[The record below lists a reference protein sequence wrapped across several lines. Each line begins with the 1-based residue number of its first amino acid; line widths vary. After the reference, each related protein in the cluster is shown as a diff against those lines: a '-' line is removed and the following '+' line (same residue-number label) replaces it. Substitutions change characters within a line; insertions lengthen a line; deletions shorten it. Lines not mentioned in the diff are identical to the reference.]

1 MGMNFY
7 MSLRRK
13 FFFSHFFAILLISGS
28 VGVYFYTSAMNN
40 LMSQLR
46 ASLMKSAAIVSVMVD
61 ARSLDEIT
69 TRKDVELP
77 AYQDCL
83 RKLRALRK
91 TNRDIAYLYIMRRE
105 GERVF
110 FVVDSD
116 DSTNQALPGREYEKK
131 PKELLEGFVR
141 PSADKKIT
149 TDEWGSFLSG
159 YAPLK
164 NGGGKYLVGLDM
176 RSDEVRFKMRQIRLA
191 AVIPFVG
198 SLFLAL
204 VFSRILSDRQT
215 TPIQMIISRC
225 RSIAAGRLDE
235 KVDIRTNDEFDG
247 LIQAFNIMSERLAES
262 REHNRNYQR
271 SLEQI
276 KNELEIRVQERTSE
290 LNELN
295 NQLVQEI
302 DVRKK
307 AENSLAEAARTDS
320 LTGIFNRRAIWEQ
333 LEYHIVLFRRYQT
346 PFTLLMCDL
355 DHFKPVNDT
364 YGHDIG
370 DIVLVKT
377 AEKLRES
384 CRNQD
389 FVSRWGGE
397 EFLILLPNTDIQGG
411 AIAAEKIRQKISE
424 QPFEI
429 NDQKLV
435 ITVSIGIAA
444 YVEGLS
450 IDDCIKQADSAMYQ
464 AKREGRNRVAVSSD

>member
-1 MGMNFY
+1 
-7 MSLRRK
+7 
-13 FFFSHFFAILLISGS
+13 
-28 VGVYFYTSAMNN
+28 
-40 LMSQLR
+40 
-46 ASLMKSAAIVSVMVD
+46 
-61 ARSLDEIT
+61 
-69 TRKDVELP
+69 
-77 AYQDCL
+77 
-83 RKLRALRK
+83 
-91 TNRDIAYLYIMRRE
+91 
-105 GERVF
+105 
-110 FVVDSD
+110 
-116 DSTNQALPGREYEKK
+116 
-131 PKELLEGFVR
+131 
-141 PSADKKIT
+141 
-149 TDEWGSFLSG
+149 
-159 YAPLK
+159 
-164 NGGGKYLVGLDM
+164 M

-215 TPIQMIISRC
+215 TPIQMLISRC